1 MGAVGA
7 GPRVESCLGAD
18 RFSQGPHERFGDLF
32 PLPPPDLCGCAGD
45 VRLLRSRRS
54 KQRVGRRR
62 TLADR
67 EFGTIWALNT
77 LAGFPDEAGWPRHCL
92 NHAQESANSRV
103 RRAHGQRA
111 PPPDSASPQAALRQ
125 LLQKK
130 AGSAYGVDQPG
141 QLVSYVREKLSIPRD
156 QLEPVDL
163 TSILPAVERRQV
175 LHFEKEMMLDDEG
188 IAAVLER
195 GFLGDMHLDPVL
207 ANNPRK
213 YHELVSDLYKAKLLG
228 FTMRPRAQVGLFC
241 VAKKGN
247 RQRLTVDA
255 RRANK
260 LFAPPPSTVLGS
272 VDAWSR
278 LEAEDDAQVF
288 LAQEDIRDCF
298 YRLGIPQRLGEY
310 FSLPEVD
317 AEMLRETLG
326 YLPPEMQGLL
336 DGGYGPIHPY
346 FQVLPMGFSWAF
358 HLAHQAHQE
367 IARITLPGL
376 PFVRDRRA
384 APVLGGGPE
393 AHRRG
398 LLIYADNANHLGDEA
413 AEIGEDQRRLIDAL
427 HGHGLSTHDVV
438 EPALIGESLGV
449 RIDGFGGGWTN
460 GQARLGPGSCAPGVQ
475 QQAFIIGG

>member
-1 MGAVGA
+1 M
-7 GPRVESCLGAD
+7 
-18 RFSQGPHERFGDLF
+18 
-32 PLPPPDLCGCAGD
+32 
-45 VRLLRSRRS
+45 
-54 KQRVGRRR
+54 
-62 TLADR
+62 
-67 EFGTIWALNT
+67 
-77 LAGFPDEAGWPRHCL
+77 
-92 NHAQESANSRV
+92 

-247 RQRLTVDA
+247 RQRLIVDA

-298 YRLGIPQRLGEY
+298 YRLGIPQRLGE
-310 FSLPEVD
+310 
-317 AEMLRETLG
+317 
-326 YLPPEMQGLL
+326 
-336 DGGYGPIHPY
+336 
-346 FQVLPMGFSWAF
+346 
-358 HLAHQAHQE
+358 
-367 IARITLPGL
+367 
-376 PFVRDRRA
+376 
-384 APVLGGGPE
+384 
-393 AHRRG
+393 
-398 LLIYADNANHLGDEA
+398 
-413 AEIGEDQRRLIDAL
+413 
-427 HGHGLSTHDVV
+427 
-438 EPALIGESLGV
+438 
-449 RIDGFGGGWTN
+449 
-460 GQARLGPGSCAPGVQ
+460 
-475 QQAFIIGG
+475 